1 MENTFD
7 VFISHSSSDS
17 KLAFAICH
25 YLEEKEIR
33 CWIAPR
39 DVQGGMEYAESI
51 INGIRNCKIM
61 IVVFTE
67 NANNSIFVKNEVE
80 RAFNYKLTI
89 MPFKVDEAIPSAT
102 LELFLSSVHWLDAVK
117 GNSEDYFDLL
127 CQNCKKTLGIE
138 TNAQLNYKINQST
151 IDKKINTDFEI
162 IGNYELGPIEIKQ
175 QLDLSKYPSYFFMG
189 EDGIIDIVFRIKDRC
204 YEFDELGGFVHYF
217 RCTVRPDNY
226 EGTSIHESVDPE
238 TVLARETNETILVEE
253 SGSWKIEDGYLILS
267 DLASKIKP
275 DFIDEDTS
283 SLFEEKLLNAVN
295 DNKIIIY
302 KITSPNSSLFEL
314 ENLNHKKEKIIL
326 KKLDKYQVMQYKIDL
341 SNWLKSV
348 EDEDGPLS
356 PYMFLFHSYG
366 TKIFTFDEY
375 IEFICNSVEKNLTS
389 SAYIYNSDFIEEIDE
404 DDDLQSKNIESNQ
417 SYEIITNEF
426 LYEYYERKDYEEIFD
441 NINILFKYK
450 FTIGEGFFSGK
461 SNIEVYLSA
470 YPYSDTELV
479 ENLLFIIIDD
489 QLYMYSMTDSIFN
502 FPDLTEISSL
512 NLINEKTIKIEYA
525 EIIDGEISQIYYIEH
540 KLDKKINAVIN
551 ELWGKMKKK

>member
-117 GNSEDYFDLL
+117 GNSEDYFDIL

-138 TNAQLNYKINQST
+138 TDAQSNYKISQST
-151 IDKKINTDFEI
+151 FDKKINTGIEI
-162 IGNYELGPIEIKQ
+162 IGNYESGPIEIKQ

-189 EDGIIDIVFRIKDRC
+189 EDGIIDIIFILKERC
-204 YEFDELGGFVHYF
+204 YEFDELGGFVHHF
-217 RCTVRPDNY
+217 RCTVRPDNDQ
-226 EGTSIHESVDPE
+226 GTSIHESVDPE

-267 DLASKIKP
+267 DVIFKIKP
-275 DFIDEDTS
+275 DFIDEQTS
-283 SLFEEKLLNAVN
+283 SLFEEKILNTLKN
-295 DNKIIIY
+295 NKIVIY

-314 ENLNHKKEKIIL
+314 ENLNHKKEKLIL
-326 KKLDKYQVMQYKIDL
+326 KKIDKYQLLQYKIDL
-341 SNWLKSV
+341 SDWLKKC
-348 EDEDGPLS
+348 EDGPLS
-356 PYMFLFHSYG
+356 PYFLLNLYNG
-366 TKIFTFDEY
+366 YKAFTFDEY

-389 SAYIYNSDFIEEIDE
+389 SAYIYNSDFIEKIDE
-404 DDDLQSKNIESNQ
+404 DGDLHSKNIESNE
-417 SYEIITNEF
+417 SYEVITNEF

-450 FTIGEGFFSGK
+450 FSIGEGFFSGK

-502 FPDLTEISSL
+502 FPDLTVISSL
-512 NLINEKTIKIEYA
+512 NLINEKNIKIEYA

-551 ELWGKMKKK
+551 ELWGKIKKK